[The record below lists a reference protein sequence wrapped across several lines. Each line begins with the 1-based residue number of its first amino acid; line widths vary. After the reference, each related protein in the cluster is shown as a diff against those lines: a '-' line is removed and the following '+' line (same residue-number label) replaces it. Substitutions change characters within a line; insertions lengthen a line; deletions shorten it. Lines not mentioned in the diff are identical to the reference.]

1 MRATSLQ
8 LVALALSSSAALA
21 APQSPAA
28 VSGESRLS
36 LGPGAEDV
44 HVFLDLSLG
53 DASHWIKHPK
63 DAGFARAMEMLPA
76 RLADLPMELDGAM
89 PPELGWAFGP
99 EVMPI
104 WLRLLQAPKSLRFG
118 GTVPAP
124 ALGFAVH
131 EADEEAAARMHEKLM
146 LAAGVMQA
154 MGARIPEDLL
164 QRRGRSLVVEAGTTP
179 PALGSTAAARLL
191 EGHELAE
198 EVMVDLGA
206 LVDFLRE
213 LIADKVD
220 RGLDP
225 REEAAFVEF
234 VEWLGLSD
242 LRLEIATGMN
252 ESDRRTAL
260 VAKGLGKSLRA
271 SGILPA
277 DGLTAAHLAP
287 VPADATLASVERVDL
302 GAAFEAFNGFAS
314 AMLEQQGMGPGI
326 DLGDMVK
333 GTTGIDLRTG
343 LLGALGDTAGFYA
356 SDTTGGG
363 GLTSMVMFMEVVDE
377 DGLLDTKE
385 TIEELLNAL
394 AMGPA
399 SGYVSLRTWEDAEVE
414 YTTLMFPGLPMP
426 LELTTAMG
434 GGWIVMASTPT
445 AARGAMHHIQSGG
458 PSLASRPEVAAA
470 LGVEGR
476 TGMTF
481 LDAAHYA
488 RIGYGPT
495 SLMMSAVANTLR
507 SPIDTVREPGPVMP
521 TFAEF
526 REGILPT
533 IGYTEVRGD
542 DLVSVT
548 EGDGSMVV
556 GLATGAGFVQEYAAL
571 FAAPLAA
578 IGAEELGRE
587 FGFRF

>member
-1 MRATSLQ
+1 MLAPSFRIAALPL
-8 LVALALSSSAALA
+8 LVAPALG

-36 LGPGAEDV
+36 LGPGTEDV
-44 HVFLDLSLG
+44 HVFLDVSLG
-53 DASHWIKHPK
+53 DASHWIQHPK
-63 DAGFARAMEMLPA
+63 DAGLARAMEMLPA

-89 PPELGWAFGP
+89 PPQLGWAFGP

-118 GTVPAP
+118 GTVPGP

-164 QRRGRSLVVEAGTTP
+164 QRRGRSLIVEAGATP
-179 PALGSTAAARLL
+179 PTLGSTAAARLL
-191 EGHELAE
+191 EDHELAE

-206 LVDFLRE
+206 VVDLLRE
-213 LIADKVD
+213 LVADKVD
-220 RGLDP
+220 RGRDP
-225 REEAAFVEF
+225 REEATFVEI
-234 VEWLGLSD
+234 VERLGIAD

-252 ESDRRTAL
+252 ESGRRTAL
-260 VAKGLGKSLRA
+260 VAKGLGRTMRA

-287 VPADATLASVERVDL
+287 IPADATLASVERVDL
-302 GAAFEAFNGFAS
+302 GAAFEAFNGFTS

-333 GTTGIDLRTG
+333 GTTGIDVRDG
-343 LLGALGDTAGFYA
+343 LIGALGETVGLYA

-363 GLTSMVMFMEVVDE
+363 GVTSMVMFMEVVDE
-377 DGLLDTKE
+377 DGLVDTKE

-399 SGYVSLRTWEDAEVE
+399 RGYVSVRTWEDADVE
-414 YTTLMFPGLPMP
+414 YTTLMFPGLPVP
-426 LELTTAMG
+426 LELTMAMG
-434 GGWIVMASTPT
+434 GGWMVMGSTPT
-445 AARGAMHHIQSGG
+445 AARGAMHHIRSGG

-476 TGMTF
+476 TGVTF

-488 RIGYGPT
+488 RVGYGPT
-495 SLMMSAVANTLR
+495 SLMMSAVANAVR
-507 SPIDTVREPGPVMP
+507 SPIDTARDPGPLMP

-548 EGDGSMVV
+548 EGDGSMIV
-556 GLATGAGFVQEYAAL
+556 GLAAGAGFVQEYAVL

-578 IGAEELGRE
+578 IGAEE